1 MKSFPFDSK
10 ILQGKDGDT
19 QYDRAI
25 DSKTLREYFHLLYS
39 NGVFA
44 GENSDCFR
52 VIVDSA
58 FGNQP
63 TRSLN
68 TKIKLT
74 VLPGACNI
82 EGALGIES
90 KKTTIEIDPFSCY
103 YIDSEDYAYT
113 DCTCRMDSIVLR
125 LNTNID
131 ARKISIEYKKGKY
144 VKEPGDM
151 KPPELTRNST
161 IYELRL
167 ANITMPSTGGH
178 EDPSICDTILQEQIT
193 DTRYFSNDCGVV
205 LSNPTHIDTQKIFEQ
220 YKSAIDNDLK
230 DLRIWQ
236 VEWMKRA
243 NKEITDAADNLS
255 SLIQKDESG
264 KIILDLKNYM
274 EMLQEFIDNDGKLEK
289 RVNEL
294 QDSSETLQ
302 KTTLPAI
309 NNNIDNLKKTVNED
323 IQNTLHSNGT
333 SINSLGDRIG
343 TLVSRVSTLEDKIRE
358 GFFFNKSLKILQF
371 SAGTGTGVTA
381 IGVDLKFR
389 ENGYIRTVSML
400 EALEKS
406 WSKSY
411 IHYAPL
417 HNYSPS
423 EVQIGGGAYDSD
435 CEFSLDYKFFRSRT
449 ESNTAP
455 RFCLKKGKTKGIL
468 LAKFWWNM
476 PKLPEYRLST
486 AVKFYADGDYFA
498 DKFYKEE
505 ERYMWAIPINSR
517 YEYVDLD
524 FKFDFRGAD
533 EVDELKDTFI
543 TIWESLFD
551 FDLTYIHT

>member
-44 GENSDCFR
+44 GDNYECFNVVMDETSVTSLDQTTSDSFR
-52 VIVDSA
+52 VIV
-58 FGNQP
+58 
-63 TRSLN
+63 
-68 TKIKLT
+68 K
-74 VLPGACNI
+74 PGACNI
-82 EGALGIES
+82 EGALGIEE
-90 KKTTIEIDPFSCY
+90 KETVITIDPVY
-103 YIDSEDYAYT
+103 EDKE
-113 DCTCRMDSIVLR
+113 RVDSIVLR
-125 LNTNID
+125 LDTNID
-131 ARKISIEYKKGKY
+131 ARKISIEYKKGTPAVGVPDKDNPNT
-144 VKEPGDM
+144 VLMPALITTR
-151 KPPELTRNST
+151 PELTRNST
-161 IYELRL
+161 VYELRL
-167 ANITMPSTGGH
+167 ADIM
-178 EDPSICDTILQEQIT
+178 LQSRENLRYKNKIRDLIQ
-193 DTRYFSNDCGVV
+193 DTRWLTDECGVV
-205 LSNPTHIDTQKIFEQ
+205 LCNPKQIDTDGISNE
-220 YKSAIDNDLK
+220 L
-230 DLRIWQ
+230 
-236 VEWMKRA
+236 
-243 NKEITDAADNLS
+243 KEIYQNALKKFEDELDVTKEFAKNAFLSTADDLTQI
-255 SLIQKDESG
+255 LKKDEAG
-264 KIILDLKNYM
+264 KITFELANYVKELKEYISTSDDL
-274 EMLQEFIDNDGKLEK
+274 QSQIDK
-289 RVNEL
+289 L

-343 TLVSRVSTLEDKIRE
+343 TLVNRVSTLEDKIRE

-371 SAGTGTGVTA
+371 SAGTDTGVTA

-468 LAKFWWNM
+468 LARFWWNM

-498 DKFYKEE
+498 DKFYENE
-505 ERYMWAIPINSR
+505 QRYMWAIPINSR

-543 TIWESLFD
+543 TIWESLFN

>member
-44 GENSDCFR
+44 GNDNDCFEVVVDEKSITSLDQTTNDSFR
-52 VIVDSA
+52 VIV
-58 FGNQP
+58 
-63 TRSLN
+63 
-68 TKIKLT
+68 K
-74 VLPGACNI
+74 PGACNI
-82 EGALGIES
+82 EGALGIEE
-90 KKTTIEIDPFSCY
+90 KETVITIDPV
-103 YIDSEDYAYT
+103 DGDKE
-113 DCTCRMDSIVLR
+113 RVDSIVLR
-125 LNTNID
+125 LDTNID
-131 ARKISIEYKKGKY
+131 ARKISIEYKKGTPAVGVPDKDNPNA
-144 VKEPGDM
+144 VLMPALITTR
-151 KPPELTRNST
+151 PELTRNST
-161 IYELRL
+161 VYELRL
-167 ANITMPSTGGH
+167 ADIMLQSR
-178 EDPSICDTILQEQIT
+178 EILRYKNEIRDLIQ
-193 DTRYFSNDCGVV
+193 DTRWLTDECGVV
-205 LSNPTHIDTQKIFEQ
+205 LCNPKQIDTDGISNE
-220 YKSAIDNDLK
+220 L
-230 DLRIWQ
+230 
-236 VEWMKRA
+236 
-243 NKEITDAADNLS
+243 KEIYQNALKKFEDGLDVTKEFAKNAFLSTADDLTQI
-255 SLIQKDESG
+255 LKKDEAG
-264 KIILDLKNYM
+264 KITFELANYVKELKEYVSTSDDL
-274 EMLQEFIDNDGKLEK
+274 QSQIG
-289 RVNEL
+289 EL
-294 QDSSETLQ
+294 QDSSEALQ

-309 NNNIDNLKKTVNED
+309 NNNIDKLKKTVNED
-323 IQNTLHSNGT
+323 IQSTLHSNGT

-358 GFFFNKSLKILQF
+358 GFFFNKNLKILQF
-371 SAGTGTGVTA
+371 NAGTDRGVTA

-435 CEFSLDYKFFRSRT
+435 CKFSLDYKFFRSRT

-468 LAKFWWNM
+468 LAKFWWDM
-476 PKLPEYRLST
+476 PELPEYRLST

-505 ERYMWAIPINSR
+505 KRYMWAIPINSR

-524 FKFDFRGAD
+524 FKFDFQGAD

-551 FDLTYIHT
+551 FNLTYIHT

>member
-63 TRSLN
+63 TQSLN

-90 KKTTIEIDPFSCY
+90 KKTTIEIDPFSCN

-302 KTTLPAI
+302 KTTLPTI
-309 NNNIDNLKKTVNED
+309 NNNIDRLKKTVNED

-358 GFFFNKSLKILQF
+358 GFFFNKRLK
-371 SAGTGTGVTA
+371 T
-381 IGVDLKFR
+381 FR
-389 ENGYIRTVSML
+389 LYVGNNSIFTLPLHLHVKKDGSWQTVKLMK
-400 EALEKS
+400 ALEEEWRDKYRPKLLYDEDNDS
-406 WSKSY
+406 REQGFRYGGEGCHLTIDSKY
-411 IHYAPL
+411 FRREFGQEED
-417 HNYSPS
+417 SP
-423 EVQIGGGAYDSD
+423 D
-435 CEFSLDYKFFRSRT
+435 
-449 ESNTAP
+449 
-455 RFCLKKGKTKGIL
+455 FCLKRGKTKGL
-468 LAKFWWNM
+468 L
-476 PKLPEYRLST
+476 L
-486 AVKFYADGDYFA
+486 VKFCIDKYSDYPHPSFQDVVRFCA
-498 DKFYKEE
+498 NGSTYHAYE
-505 ERYMWAIPINSR
+505 YSAYTYYWTIPINDSDPD
-517 YEYVDLD
+517 EIDLD
-524 FKFDFRGAD
+524 FNFDWY
-533 EVDELKDTFI
+533 VTDTKRSNYDVSIEFNF
-543 TIWESLFD
+543 T
-551 FDLTYIHT
+551 LTYIYC

>member
-39 NGVFA
+39 NGIFA
-44 GENSDCFR
+44 GDNYECFNVVMDETSVTSLDQTTSDSFR
-52 VIVDSA
+52 VIV
-58 FGNQP
+58 
-63 TRSLN
+63 
-68 TKIKLT
+68 K
-74 VLPGACNI
+74 PGACNI
-82 EGALGIES
+82 EGALGIEE
-90 KKTTIEIDPFSCY
+90 KETVITIDPVY
-103 YIDSEDYAYT
+103 EDKE
-113 DCTCRMDSIVLR
+113 RVDSIVLR
-125 LNTNID
+125 LDTNID
-131 ARKISIEYKKGKY
+131 ARKISIEYKKGTPAVGVPDKDNPNT
-144 VKEPGDM
+144 VLMPALITTR
-151 KPPELTRNST
+151 PELTRNST
-161 IYELRL
+161 VYELRL
-167 ANITMPSTGGH
+167 ADIM
-178 EDPSICDTILQEQIT
+178 LQSRENLRYKNKIRDLIQ
-193 DTRYFSNDCGVV
+193 DTRWLTDECGVV
-205 LSNPTHIDTQKIFEQ
+205 LCNPKQIDTDGISNE
-220 YKSAIDNDLK
+220 L
-230 DLRIWQ
+230 
-236 VEWMKRA
+236 
-243 NKEITDAADNLS
+243 KEIYQNALKEFEDGLDVTKEFAKNAFLSTADDLTQI
-255 SLIQKDESG
+255 LKKDEAG
-264 KIILDLKNYM
+264 KITFELANYVKELKEYISTSDDL
-274 EMLQEFIDNDGKLEK
+274 QSQIDK
-289 RVNEL
+289 L

-343 TLVSRVSTLEDKIRE
+343 TLVNRVSTLEDKIRE

-371 SAGTGTGVTA
+371 SAGTDTGVTA

-423 EVQIGGGAYDSD
+423 EVQIGGGAYDSG

-468 LAKFWWNM
+468 LARFWWNM

-498 DKFYKEE
+498 DEFYENE
-505 ERYMWAIPINSR
+505 QRYMWAIPINSR

-543 TIWESLFD
+543 TTWESLFN

>member
-39 NGVFA
+39 NGIFA
-44 GENSDCFR
+44 GDNYECFNVVMDETSVTSLDQTTSDSFR
-52 VIVDSA
+52 VIV
-58 FGNQP
+58 
-63 TRSLN
+63 
-68 TKIKLT
+68 K
-74 VLPGACNI
+74 PGACNI
-82 EGALGIES
+82 EGALGIEE
-90 KKTTIEIDPFSCY
+90 KETVITIDPVY
-103 YIDSEDYAYT
+103 EDKE
-113 DCTCRMDSIVLR
+113 RVDSIVLR
-125 LNTNID
+125 LDTNID
-131 ARKISIEYKKGKY
+131 ARKISIEYKKGTPAVGVPDKDNPNT
-144 VKEPGDM
+144 VLMPALITTR
-151 KPPELTRNST
+151 PELTRNST
-161 IYELRL
+161 VYELRL
-167 ANITMPSTGGH
+167 ADIM
-178 EDPSICDTILQEQIT
+178 LQSRENLRYKNKIRDLIQ
-193 DTRYFSNDCGVV
+193 DTRWLTDECGVV
-205 LSNPTHIDTQKIFEQ
+205 LCNPKQIDTDGISNE
-220 YKSAIDNDLK
+220 L
-230 DLRIWQ
+230 
-236 VEWMKRA
+236 
-243 NKEITDAADNLS
+243 KEIYQNALKKFEDELDVTKEFAKNAFLSTADDLTQI
-255 SLIQKDESG
+255 LKKDEAG
-264 KIILDLKNYM
+264 KITFELANYVKELKEYISTSDDL
-274 EMLQEFIDNDGKLEK
+274 QSQIDK
-289 RVNEL
+289 L

-343 TLVSRVSTLEDKIRE
+343 TLVNRVSTLEDKIRE

-371 SAGTGTGVTA
+371 SAGTDTGVTA

-468 LAKFWWNM
+468 LARFWWNM

-498 DKFYKEE
+498 DKFYENE
-505 ERYMWAIPINSR
+505 QRYMWAIPINSR

-543 TIWESLFD
+543 TIWESLFN

>member
-19 QYDRAI
+19 QFDRAI

-39 NGVFA
+39 NGIFA
-44 GENSDCFR
+44 GDNYECFNVVMDETSVTSIDQTTASSFR
-52 VIVDSA
+52 VIV
-58 FGNQP
+58 
-63 TRSLN
+63 
-68 TKIKLT
+68 K
-74 VLPGACNI
+74 PGACNI
-82 EGALGIES
+82 EGALGIEE
-90 KKTTIEIDPFSCY
+90 KETVITIDPVEV
-103 YIDSEDYAYT
+103 DKE
-113 DCTCRMDSIVLR
+113 RVDSIVLR
-125 LNTNID
+125 LDTNID
-131 ARKISIEYKKGKY
+131 ARKISIEYKKGTPAEC
-144 VKEPGDM
+144 VPVEGDPNSCM
-151 KPPELTRNST
+151 KASLYSTRPKLTRNST
-161 IYELRL
+161 VYELRL
-167 ANITMPSTGGH
+167 ADIMLPYNENLRYKNEIR
-178 EDPSICDTILQEQIT
+178 DLIQ
-193 DTRYFSNDCGVV
+193 DTRFLTDECGVV
-205 LSNPTHIDTQKIFEQ
+205 LCNPKQIDTDGISNELKEIYKNALKKFEGGL
-220 YKSAIDNDLK
+220 D
-230 DLRIWQ
+230 
-236 VEWMKRA
+236 A
-243 NKEITDAADNLS
+243 NKEFAKNAFLSTADDLTQI
-255 SLIQKDESG
+255 LKKDEAG
-264 KIILDLKNYM
+264 KITFELANYVKELKEYVSTSDDL
-274 EMLQEFIDNDGKLEK
+274 QGQIDK
-289 RVNEL
+289 L
-294 QDSSETLQ
+294 QDSSEALQ

-309 NNNIDNLKKTVNED
+309 NSNIDKLKKTVNED

-423 EVQIGGGAYDSD
+423 EVQIGGGAYDSG
-435 CEFSLDYKFFRSRT
+435 CKFSLDYKFFRSRT

-468 LAKFWWNM
+468 LAKFWWDM

-498 DKFYKEE
+498 DKFYEKEQ
-505 ERYMWAIPINSR
+505 RYMWAIPINSR

>member
-10 ILQGKDGDT
+10 ILQGKDGNT

-39 NGVFA
+39 NGIFA
-44 GENSDCFR
+44 GDNYECFNVVMDETSVTSLDQTTSDSFR
-52 VIVDSA
+52 VIV
-58 FGNQP
+58 
-63 TRSLN
+63 
-68 TKIKLT
+68 K
-74 VLPGACNI
+74 PGACNI
-82 EGALGIES
+82 EGALGIEE
-90 KKTTIEIDPFSCY
+90 KETVITIDPVY
-103 YIDSEDYAYT
+103 EDKE
-113 DCTCRMDSIVLR
+113 RVDSIVLR
-125 LNTNID
+125 LDTNID
-131 ARKISIEYKKGKY
+131 ARKISIEYKKGTPAVGVPDKDNPNT
-144 VKEPGDM
+144 VLMPALITTR
-151 KPPELTRNST
+151 PELTRNST
-161 IYELRL
+161 VYELRL
-167 ANITMPSTGGH
+167 ADIM
-178 EDPSICDTILQEQIT
+178 LQSRENLRYKNKIRDLIQ
-193 DTRYFSNDCGVV
+193 DTRWLTDECGVV
-205 LSNPTHIDTQKIFEQ
+205 LCNPKQIDTDGISNE
-220 YKSAIDNDLK
+220 L
-230 DLRIWQ
+230 
-236 VEWMKRA
+236 
-243 NKEITDAADNLS
+243 KEIYQNALKKFEDELDVTKEFAKNAFLSTADDLTQI
-255 SLIQKDESG
+255 LKKDEAG
-264 KIILDLKNYM
+264 KITFELANYVKELKEYISTSDDL
-274 EMLQEFIDNDGKLEK
+274 QSQIDK
-289 RVNEL
+289 L

-343 TLVSRVSTLEDKIRE
+343 TLVNRVSTLEDKIRE

-371 SAGTGTGVTA
+371 SAGTDTGVTA

-468 LAKFWWNM
+468 LARFWWNM

-498 DKFYKEE
+498 DKFYENE
-505 ERYMWAIPINSR
+505 QRYMWAIPINSR

-543 TIWESLFD
+543 TIWESLFN

>member
-39 NGVFA
+39 NGIFA
-44 GENSDCFR
+44 GDNYECFNVVMDETSVTSLDQTTSDSFR
-52 VIVDSA
+52 VIV
-58 FGNQP
+58 
-63 TRSLN
+63 
-68 TKIKLT
+68 K
-74 VLPGACNI
+74 PGACNI
-82 EGALGIES
+82 EGALGIEE
-90 KKTTIEIDPFSCY
+90 KETVITIDPVY
-103 YIDSEDYAYT
+103 EDKE
-113 DCTCRMDSIVLR
+113 RVDSIVLR
-125 LNTNID
+125 LDTNID
-131 ARKISIEYKKGKY
+131 ARKISIEYKKGTPAVGVPDKDNPNT
-144 VKEPGDM
+144 VLMPALITTR
-151 KPPELTRNST
+151 PELTRNST
-161 IYELRL
+161 VYELRL
-167 ANITMPSTGGH
+167 ADIM
-178 EDPSICDTILQEQIT
+178 LQSRENLRYKNKIRDLIQ
-193 DTRYFSNDCGVV
+193 DTRWLTDECGVV
-205 LSNPTHIDTQKIFEQ
+205 LCNPKQIDTDGISNE
-220 YKSAIDNDLK
+220 L
-230 DLRIWQ
+230 
-236 VEWMKRA
+236 
-243 NKEITDAADNLS
+243 KEIYQNALKKFEDELDVTKEFAKNAFLSTADDLTQI
-255 SLIQKDESG
+255 LKKDEAG
-264 KIILDLKNYM
+264 KITFELANYVKELKEYISTSDDL
-274 EMLQEFIDNDGKLEK
+274 QSQIDK
-289 RVNEL
+289 L

-343 TLVSRVSTLEDKIRE
+343 TLVNRVSTLEDKIRE

-371 SAGTGTGVTA
+371 SAGTDTGVTA
-381 IGVDLKFR
+381 IGVDLNFR

-423 EVQIGGGAYDSD
+423 EVQIGGGAYDSG
-435 CEFSLDYKFFRSRT
+435 CKFSLDYKFFRSRT

-468 LAKFWWNM
+468 LARFWWNM

-498 DKFYKEE
+498 DKFYENE
-505 ERYMWAIPINSR
+505 QRYMWAIPINSR

-543 TIWESLFD
+543 TIWESLFN

>member
-44 GENSDCFR
+44 GENYECFNVVMDETSVTSLDQTTNDSFR
-52 VIVDSA
+52 VIV
-58 FGNQP
+58 
-63 TRSLN
+63 
-68 TKIKLT
+68 K
-74 VLPGACNI
+74 PGACNI
-82 EGALGIES
+82 EGALGIEE
-90 KKTTIEIDPFSCY
+90 KETVITIDPV
-103 YIDSEDYAYT
+103 DGDKE
-113 DCTCRMDSIVLR
+113 RVDSIVLR
-125 LNTNID
+125 LDTNID
-131 ARKISIEYKKGKY
+131 ARKISIEYKKGTPAVGVPDKDNPNT
-144 VKEPGDM
+144 VLMPALITTR
-151 KPPELTRNST
+151 PELTRNST
-161 IYELRL
+161 VYELRL
-167 ANITMPSTGGH
+167 ADIM
-178 EDPSICDTILQEQIT
+178 LQSRENLRYENKIRDLIQ
-193 DTRYFSNDCGVV
+193 DTRWLTDECGVV
-205 LSNPTHIDTQKIFEQ
+205 LCNPKQIDTDGISNE
-220 YKSAIDNDLK
+220 L
-230 DLRIWQ
+230 
-236 VEWMKRA
+236 
-243 NKEITDAADNLS
+243 KEIYQNALKKFEDELDVTKEFAKNAFLSTADDLTQI
-255 SLIQKDESG
+255 LKKDEAG
-264 KIILDLKNYM
+264 KITFELANYVKELKEYISTSDDL
-274 EMLQEFIDNDGKLEK
+274 QSQIDK
-289 RVNEL
+289 L

-343 TLVSRVSTLEDKIRE
+343 TLVNRVSTLEDKIRE

-371 SAGTGTGVTA
+371 SAGTDTGVTA

-468 LAKFWWNM
+468 LARFWWNM

-498 DKFYKEE
+498 DKFYENE
-505 ERYMWAIPINSR
+505 QRYMWAIPINSR

-543 TIWESLFD
+543 TIWESLFN

>member
-10 ILQGKDGDT
+10 ILQSKDGET

-44 GENSDCFR
+44 GNDNDCFEVVLDETSIKSNQTGTEPFR
-52 VIVDSA
+52 VIVKT
-58 FGNQP
+58 G
-63 TRSLN
+63 T
-68 TKIKLT
+68 
-74 VLPGACNI
+74 CNI
-82 EGALGIES
+82 EGALGIEE
-90 KKTTIEIDPFSCY
+90 KETAIT
-103 YIDSEDYAYT
+103 IDSIGKFEERA
-113 DCTCRMDSIVLR
+113 DSIVLR
-125 LNTNID
+125 LDTNID
-131 ARKISIEYKKGKY
+131 ARKISIEYKKGNPIAGTPNEDGS
-144 VKEPGDM
+144 VTLPDIRFEPR
-151 KPPELTRNST
+151 PELTRNST
-161 IYELRL
+161 VYELRL
-167 ANITMPSTGGH
+167 ANIFVEPLFIRESYRCGDLI
-178 EDPSICDTILQEQIT
+178 E
-193 DTRYFSNDCGVV
+193 DTRWNTNDCGVV
-205 LSNPTHIDTQKIFEQ
+205 LCNPRQIDTDGIADKLKKI
-220 YKSAIDNDLK
+220 YKDTLKYYENELSDYKAGVQRQVLEIADDLENILK
-230 DLRIWQ
+230 
-236 VEWMKRA
+236 
-243 NKEITDAADNLS
+243 
-255 SLIQKDESG
+255 KDEGG
-264 KIILDLKNYM
+264 KFALKLDEYVNNLRTEEYDKEKIL
-274 EMLQEFIDNDGKLEK
+274 EQIAT
-289 RVNEL
+289 L

-302 KTTLPAI
+302 KTTLPTI
-309 NNNIDNLKKTVNED
+309 NNNIDRLKKTVNED

-435 CEFSLDYKFFRSRT
+435 CKFSLDYKFFRSRT

-468 LAKFWWNM
+468 LAKFWWDM

-498 DKFYKEE
+498 DKFYEKEQ
-505 ERYMWAIPINSR
+505 RYMWVIPINSR

>member
-44 GENSDCFR
+44 GDNSECFEVVLDETSVTSTDKKTSDSSFR
-52 VIVDSA
+52 VIV
-58 FGNQP
+58 
-63 TRSLN
+63 
-68 TKIKLT
+68 K
-74 VLPGACNI
+74 PGACNI
-82 EGALGIES
+82 EGALGIEE
-90 KKTTIEIDPFSCY
+90 KETVITIDPN
-103 YIDSEDYAYT
+103 EDLNFE
-113 DCTCRMDSIVLR
+113 RQDSIVLR
-125 LNTNID
+125 LDTSIE
-131 ARKISIEYKKGKY
+131 ARKISIEYKKGTK
-144 VKEPGDM
+144 VKEVVDENTGDTIVDVDTSRA
-151 KPPELTRNST
+151 KLIRNST

-167 ANITMPSTGGH
+167 AVISVP
-178 EDPSICDTILQEQIT
+178 IDTKLSDLKHTAFIW
-193 DTRYFSNDCGVV
+193 DTRWLTPDCGVV
-205 LSNPTHIDTQKIFEQ
+205 LCNPKQIDTSGISDQLNRIQRNALADFDSQ
-220 YKSAIDNDLK
+220 LAASAELAKNQL
-230 DLRIWQ
+230 
-236 VEWMKRA
+236 
-243 NKEITDAADNLS
+243 LS
-255 SLIQKDESG
+255 SADDVRNLLLDKDEAG
-264 KIILDLKNYM
+264 KITLELAEYVKNLNENVTKSGELEERIEKLKN
-274 EMLQEFIDNDGKLEK
+274 
-289 RVNEL
+289 
-294 QDSSETLQ
+294 SSEALQ
-302 KTTLPAI
+302 KTTLPTI
-309 NNNIDNLKKTVNED
+309 NNNIDRLKKTVNED

-435 CEFSLDYKFFRSRT
+435 CGFSLDYKFFRSRT

>member
-44 GENSDCFR
+44 GDNYACFEVVLDETSATSTDKTTANSSFR
-52 VIVDSA
+52 VIV
-58 FGNQP
+58 
-63 TRSLN
+63 
-68 TKIKLT
+68 K
-74 VLPGACNI
+74 PGACNI
-82 EGALGIES
+82 EGALGIEE
-90 KKTTIEIDPFSCY
+90 KETVITIDPN
-103 YIDSEDYAYT
+103 EDDAYE
-113 DCTCRMDSIVLR
+113 RQDSIVLR
-125 LNTNID
+125 LDTNIE
-131 ARKISIEYKKGKY
+131 ARKISIEYKKGTKP
-144 VKEPGDM
+144 ERTENAAGDTIIDSDTSRA
-151 KPPELTRNST
+151 KLIRNST

-167 ANITMPSTGGH
+167 AVISVPVDTKLSDLRNMPF
-178 EDPSICDTILQEQIT
+178 IT
-193 DTRYFSNDCGVV
+193 DTRWVTTDCGVV
-205 LSNPTHIDTQKIFEQ
+205 LCNPTQIDTKGISDQLEKIQRNALADFDSQ
-220 YKSAIDNDLK
+220 L
-230 DLRIWQ
+230 
-236 VEWMKRA
+236 
-243 NKEITDAADNLS
+243 AADTELAKNKLLS
-255 SLIQKDESG
+255 SAEDVRSLLEKDEGG
-264 KIILDLKNYM
+264 KVTLELAEYVKS
-274 EMLQEFIDNDGKLEK
+274 LQESVTKSDDMQAQI
-289 RVNEL
+289 NEL
-294 QDSSETLQ
+294 QASSETLQ

-309 NNNIDNLKKTVNED
+309 NTNIDKLKQTVNED
-323 IQNTLHSNGT
+323 IQSTLHSNGT

-371 SAGTGTGVTA
+371 NAGTDTGVTA

-389 ENGYIRTVSML
+389 ENGRIRTVSML
-400 EALEKS
+400 EALEKN

-417 HNYSPS
+417 HNYSPR
-423 EVQIGGGAYDSD
+423 EVQFGGGAYGSG

-455 RFCLKKGKTKGIL
+455 RFRLKKGKTKGIL

-476 PKLPEYRLST
+476 PDLPEYHLSS
-486 AVKFYADGDYFA
+486 AVKFYADGNYFA
-498 DKFYKEE
+498 DEFYKEE
-505 ERYMWAIPINSR
+505 KRYMWAIPINSI

-524 FKFDFRGAD
+524 FKFDFQGAD

-551 FDLTYIHT
+551 FNLTYIHT

>member
-39 NGVFA
+39 NGIFA
-44 GENSDCFR
+44 GDNYECFNVVMDETSVTSLDQTTNDSFR
-52 VIVDSA
+52 VIV
-58 FGNQP
+58 
-63 TRSLN
+63 
-68 TKIKLT
+68 K
-74 VLPGACNI
+74 PGACNI
-82 EGALGIES
+82 EGALGIEE
-90 KKTTIEIDPFSCY
+90 KETVITIDPV
-103 YIDSEDYAYT
+103 DGDKE
-113 DCTCRMDSIVLR
+113 RVDSIVLR
-125 LNTNID
+125 LDTNID
-131 ARKISIEYKKGKY
+131 ARKISIEYKKGTPAVGVPDKDNPNT
-144 VKEPGDM
+144 VLMPALITTRPK
-151 KPPELTRNST
+151 LTRNST
-161 IYELRL
+161 VYELRL
-167 ANITMPSTGGH
+167 ADI
-178 EDPSICDTILQEQIT
+178 ILPRNETLRYKNEIRDLIQ
-193 DTRYFSNDCGVV
+193 DTRFLTDECGVV
-205 LSNPTHIDTQKIFEQ
+205 LCNPKQIDTNGISNELQEIYKNALKKFE
-220 YKSAIDNDLK
+220 DGLD
-230 DLRIWQ
+230 
-236 VEWMKRA
+236 V
-243 NKEITDAADNLS
+243 NKEFAKNAFLSTADDLTQI
-255 SLIQKDESG
+255 LKKDEAG
-264 KIILDLKNYM
+264 KITFELANYVKELKEYVATSDDL
-274 EMLQEFIDNDGKLEK
+274 QSQIAT
-289 RVNEL
+289 L
-294 QDSSETLQ
+294 QDSSEALQ

-309 NNNIDNLKKTVNED
+309 NSNIDKLKKTVDED

-343 TLVSRVSTLEDKIRE
+343 TLVNRVSTLEDKIRE

-371 SAGTGTGVTA
+371 SAGTDTGVTA

-423 EVQIGGGAYDSD
+423 EVQIGGGAYDRD

-476 PKLPEYRLST
+476 PKLPEHRLST

-498 DKFYKEE
+498 DQFYEKEQ
-505 ERYMWAIPINSR
+505 RYMWAIPINSR